1 MLDKI
6 SILEIKSERITDT
19 DALANVRH
27 ELALLTSA
35 RDQSIPSDVDI
46 SAEFSELT
54 EINKALWDIEDDI
67 RDCERRGDF
76 GSYFMEL
83 ARAVYGTND
92 KRSAVKRLINK
103 SLGSALIEEKSYT
116 TYSGVLD
123 PCALNTP
130 DLEGIFS
137 STCVLAYAGGYI
149 FVLRVNNVSL
159 EIAA

>member
-1 MLDKI
+1 MSVQIEVSWGELLDKI

-35 RDQSIPSDVDI
+35 RDQSIPPDVDI
-46 SAEFSELT
+46 SAAFSELT

-76 GSYFMEL
+76 GSHFVEL

-116 TYSGVLD
+116 TYS
-123 PCALNTP
+123 
-130 DLEGIFS
+130 
-137 STCVLAYAGGYI
+137 
-149 FVLRVNNVSL
+149 
-159 EIAA
+159 